1 MTVFQRYAG
10 LTMPG
15 KFMAG
20 AFAAIL
26 FSALAFTLG
35 LYAFTWAFGIIAVI
49 CAIVSATNW

>member
-10 LTMPG
+10 LTVPG